1 VNGAVVVTVSGG
13 QQTASGSSTTFT
25 AEIVVMMTL
34 CASGR
39 RVHVVADVST
49 CTADMQLPQRSEDGV
64 VTDIRLRHRSKEV
77 VVYRVPPW

>member
-1 VNGAVVVTVSGG
+1 
-13 QQTASGSSTTFT
+13 
-25 AEIVVMMTL
+25 MMTL

-64 VTDIRLRHRSKEV
+64 VTDIRLRHRRKEV